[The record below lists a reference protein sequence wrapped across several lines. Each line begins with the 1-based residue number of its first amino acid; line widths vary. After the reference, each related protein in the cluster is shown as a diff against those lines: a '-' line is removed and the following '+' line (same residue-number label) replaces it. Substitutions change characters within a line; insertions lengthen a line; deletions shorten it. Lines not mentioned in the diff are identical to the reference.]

1 MSHREVDTFNWFTE
15 WKSHNDSWVPKVI
28 IGDVRK
34 VIPLLPDNYVDC
46 VVTSPPY
53 WMQRDYEHPQQI
65 GRESSP
71 EEYTREIVKVFE
83 MLKPKLKK
91 TATVFLNVGYKYYNE
106 ELLLIP
112 EMIALEMRKT
122 GYMLKNKI
130 IWYKPNAMP
139 TPSRNRLNNMYEP
152 VLVFIKKE
160 SKEFYYFNLEEVG
173 EKPKTLQDFL
183 SRITSV
189 KPEDYLGLRVVD
201 SLRQRQ
207 TREGRVVGVRYHG
220 RKVYEVLVKWTDGEL
235 EYLPMGDL
243 TKDYPEETTYTCP
256 YCGKSLSN
264 WDVVLSIAN
273 YEKIIC
279 PHCGKYYPSGVFP
292 YPNITNNNRE
302 LVVSKELVVQEVEEK
317 KYLTKAPKSSKYMI
331 VERVISASP
340 AGRLALTGEY
350 LVVKRRWRVPQPLI
364 SFYLKY
370 WRELRGVSIKEIDNF
385 FNYKDTAGHW
395 FRYDFGEWGKGG
407 SLPRPSDWTRLKE
420 LLRFDDTYDSLLK
433 EVILGFSTVKSRELK
448 NPGDVWSI
456 KLEQYPGAHFA
467 IFPRELVEK
476 SIKIGCPINGV
487 VLDPFAGSGTVGE
500 VAFKLRR
507 KAMLIELKKEYVELI
522 KNRCNM
528 IDLYPREVY

>member
-1 MSHREVDTFNWFTE
+1 M
-15 WKSHNDSWVPKVI
+15 I

-65 GRESSP
+65 GRENSP
-71 EEYTREIVKVFE
+71 EEYVHEIVKVFE

-112 EMIALEMRKT
+112 EMIALEMRKA

-152 VLVFIKKE
+152 VLLFIKKE

-173 EKPKTLQDFL
+173 EKPKTVHDYL
-183 SRITSV
+183 SKIMSI

-207 TREGRVVGVRYHG
+207 TRKGRVIGVRYHG

-235 EYLPMGDL
+235 EYLPMRDL
-243 TKDYPEETTYTCP
+243 TDDYPEETMYTCP
-256 YCGKSLSN
+256 YCGTYLNN
-264 WDVVLSIAN
+264 WDIVLSIAN
-273 YEKIIC
+273 YEKLIC
-279 PHCGKYYPSGVFP
+279 PYCGRIYPYGVFP
-292 YPNITNNNRE
+292 HPVITKSN
-302 LVVSKELVVQEVEEK
+302 KEEASLSEIVIQEAEER
-317 KYLTKAPKSSKYMI
+317 KYLTKTPRSSKYMI
-331 VERVISASP
+331 AETIISSSP
-340 AGRLALTGEY
+340 IKRLALIEEY
-350 LVVKRRWRVPQPLI
+350 LVVKRRWNIPQPLVA
-364 SFYLKY
+364 FYLRY
-370 WRELRGVSIKEIDNF
+370 WRTMRGVSIKEVNKF
-385 FNYKDTAGHW
+385 LNYRNTAGHW

-407 SLPRPSDWTRLKE
+407 SLPRPSDWFRLKE
-420 LLRFDDTYDSLLK
+420 LLRFDDTYDAPLT
-433 EVILGFSTVKSRELK
+433 EVVLELSTVKPKRTK

-456 KLEQYPGAHFA
+456 KLEQYPEAHFA
-467 IFPRELVEK
+467 VFPRELVEK
-476 SIKIGCPINGV
+476 CIKIGCPINGI
-487 VLDPFAGSGTVGE
+487 VLDLFAGSGTVGE
-500 VAFKLRR
+500 VVFKLKRR
-507 KAMLIELKKEYVELI
+507 AILIELKKEYLELME
-522 KNRCNM
+522 KRCKM
-528 IDLYPREVY
+528 VDIYPKEFY

>member
-1 MSHREVDTFNWFTE
+1 
-15 WKSHNDSWVPKVI
+15 
-28 IGDVRK
+28 
-34 VIPLLPDNYVDC
+34 
-46 VVTSPPY
+46 
-53 WMQRDYEHPQQI
+53 
-65 GRESSP
+65 
-71 EEYTREIVKVFE
+71 
-83 MLKPKLKK
+83 
-91 TATVFLNVGYKYYNE
+91 
-106 ELLLIP
+106 
-112 EMIALEMRKT
+112 
-122 GYMLKNKI
+122 
-130 IWYKPNAMP
+130 
-139 TPSRNRLNNMYEP
+139 
-152 VLVFIKKE
+152 
-160 SKEFYYFNLEEVG
+160 
-173 EKPKTLQDFL
+173 
-183 SRITSV
+183 
-189 KPEDYLGLRVVD
+189 
-201 SLRQRQ
+201 
-207 TREGRVVGVRYHG
+207 VGVRYHG